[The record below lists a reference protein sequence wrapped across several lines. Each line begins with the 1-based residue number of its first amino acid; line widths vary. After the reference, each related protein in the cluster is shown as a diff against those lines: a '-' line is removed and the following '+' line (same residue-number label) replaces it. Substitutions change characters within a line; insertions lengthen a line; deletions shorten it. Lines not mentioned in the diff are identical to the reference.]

1 MVRLRRARDI
11 VSRNRMTTGFH
22 PAVGMATMSGMR
34 HDDMVGVSAR
44 AIRIGVLDN
53 DPFALDAMCAMISAV
68 SKDFHVMWGTGSPA
82 VAIEHCHNPHTR
94 PDVPVS
100 DPKES
105 VGVAAAHCHSHLRD
119 DWRKRYSLPIH

>member
-1 MVRLRRARDI
+1 
-11 VSRNRMTTGFH
+11 
-22 PAVGMATMSGMR
+22 MSGMG
-34 HDDMVGVSAR
+34 HDDMTGAAAR
-44 AIRIGVLDN
+44 SIRI
-53 DPFALDAMCAMISAV
+53 ALDAMCAMISAV

-105 VGVAAAHCHSHLRD
+105 VGVAAAHCHSH
-119 DWRKRYSLPIH
+119 

>member
-1 MVRLRRARDI
+1 
-11 VSRNRMTTGFH
+11 
-22 PAVGMATMSGMR
+22 MSGMG
-34 HDDMVGVSAR
+34 HDDMTGAAAR
-44 AIRIGVLDN
+44 SIRIARIGL
-53 DPFALDAMCAMISAV
+53 ALDAMCAMISAV

-105 VGVAAAHCHSHLRD
+105 VGVAAAHCHSH
-119 DWRKRYSLPIH
+119 

>member
-1 MVRLRRARDI
+1 
-11 VSRNRMTTGFH
+11 
-22 PAVGMATMSGMR
+22 
-34 HDDMVGVSAR
+34 
-44 AIRIGVLDN
+44 
-53 DPFALDAMCAMISAV
+53 MCAMISAV

-105 VGVAAAHCHSHLRD
+105 VLVSLQLIAIPTEEMIGENDTHYLFIRLQLVFEHKFHLAV
-119 DWRKRYSLPIH
+119 IHQPCV

>member
-1 MVRLRRARDI
+1 M
-11 VSRNRMTTGFH
+11 G
-22 PAVGMATMSGMR
+22 
-34 HDDMVGVSAR
+34 HDDMTGAAAR
-44 AIRIGVLDN
+44 SIRSPVLDN

-105 VGVAAAHCHSHLRD
+105 VGVAAAHCHSH
-119 DWRKRYSLPIH
+119 